1 MWKTETTPEYEGHSN
16 ISLVHMKRKYL
27 LNISFDVVQLSII
40 LREYHRII
48 DRINKNTTHISLYS
62 LFRCYGHLCINM
74 IGSWLMLQG
83 LSTLAWFSL
92 IGLFVI
98 PRDPLTIR
106 MRKLRRF
113 RIINVFLV
121 YLASLTHFL
130 HHACLHGVLQQE
142 YI

>member
-27 LNISFDVVQLSII
+27 LNISFDVV

-48 DRINKNTTHISLYS
+48 DRINKNTAHISLYC

-74 IGSWLMLQG
+74 KGSWLMLQG

-121 YLASLTHFL
+121 YLASLTLFL

>member
-1 MWKTETTPEYEGHSN
+1 
-16 ISLVHMKRKYL
+16 
-27 LNISFDVVQLSII
+27 
-40 LREYHRII
+40 
-48 DRINKNTTHISLYS
+48 
-62 LFRCYGHLCINM
+62 
-74 IGSWLMLQG
+74 MLQG

-142 YI
+142 YIYIHESASSYARVKT